1 MGIGLGQLI
10 IVFLL
15 FLLFFGAKRLPEIA
29 RAMGK
34 ATNEFQKAKNGV
46 ISSTE
51 EENATPNASE
61 KSDKA

>member
-34 ATNEFQKAKNGV
+34 ATNEFQKAKNGM
-46 ISSTE
+46 ISSVE
-51 EENATPNASE
+51 EEIDNTKPSE